1 MKNKMIRHERLE
13 KLLDSQVLGET
24 LDQEFYT
31 DDELFQLEMSA
42 IWHREWLFAGMS
54 CEIKTAGSWFKVD
67 VGAASVVIMR
77 GRDGDIRAFHNTCRH
92 RGSRICLTDKGKS
105 RNLVCPYHQWTY
117 DDTGELIFAREMPED
132 FDKSSSSLE
141 QVHVRDLE
149 GYIFISLSDNPAPF
163 EEFASVVAP
172 YLAPHELS
180 DAKVAHEMTI
190 IEEANWKLVIENN
203 RECYH
208 CRSGHPELLNT
219 IAEVEDVNDPNCPA
233 EYIPKAA
240 ADQKRWDEQGLAHKL
255 HVNLEGWQIV
265 RVPMY
270 RGLSFTMDGQP
281 ASKRVMGRL
290 PDLDVG
296 SVRIMH
302 FPNTWNHA
310 LGDHAISFRVLPL
323 GPQKTAVTTK
333 WLVHK
338 DAVEGV
344 DYDLDNLLKV
354 WLATNDQD
362 RTLAENNQLGIN
374 SPAYRKGKY
383 SPSAEYGVVAFIKWY
398 LNAMKRSPSDLD

>member
-1 MKNKMIRHERLE
+1 MKNKMIVDHRL
-13 KLLDSQVLGET
+13 KNLLDNQVLGET
-24 LDQEFYT
+24 LDQEFYA
-31 DDELFQLEMSA
+31 DNELYQLEMSA
-42 IWHREWLFAGMS
+42 IWHREWLFVGMS
-54 CEIKTAGSWFKVD
+54 CEINSAGSWLKVD
-67 VGAASVVIMR
+67 IGTASVVVMR
-77 GRDGDIRAFHNTCRH
+77 GRDGEVRAFHNTCRH
-92 RGSRICLTDKGKS
+92 RGSRICLEDKGKS

-117 DDTGELIFAREMPED
+117 DDAGELIFARDTPEE
-132 FDKSSSSLE
+132 FDKSSYSLAK
-141 QVHVRDLE
+141 VHVRDLG
-149 GYIFISLSDNPAPF
+149 GYIFVSLSDDPSPF

-172 YLAPHELS
+172 YLAQHELS
-180 DAKVAHEMTI
+180 DAKVAYEMTI

-219 IAEVEDVNDPNCPA
+219 IAEVENVDDPYCPP

-240 ADQKRWDEQGLAHKL
+240 ADQRRWDAQGLSHKL
-255 HVNLEGWQIV
+255 HVNPEGWQIV

-281 ASKRVMGRL
+281 ASKRVMGHL
-290 PDLDVG
+290 PDFDVG

-344 DYDLDNLLKV
+344 DYDVDNLVKV
-354 WLATNDQD
+354 WLATNNQD
-362 RTLAENNQLGIN
+362 KTLAENNQLGIN
-374 SPAYRKGKY
+374 SPAYRRGKY
-383 SPSAEYGVVAFIKWY
+383 TPSTEYGVVAFIKWY
-398 LNAMKRSPSDLD
+398 LDTMKRGCC